1 MDFGENCI
9 IFVLAKRREPV
20 DAGFLL
26 FFGVKINV
34 FYLRDRKIYLRDK
47 FFFGLGRN
55 FFGPGR
61 IAKLRF
67 RNFFGP
73 EIIKNIKVFQTKNVG
88 F

>member
-1 MDFGENCI
+1 MDFGEKCI

-47 FFFGLGRN
+47 NFFGLGRI
-55 FFGPGR
+55 FFGLGR
-61 IAKLRF
+61 SAQRRF
-67 RNFFGP
+67 S
-73 EIIKNIKVFQTKNVG
+73 
-88 F
+88 